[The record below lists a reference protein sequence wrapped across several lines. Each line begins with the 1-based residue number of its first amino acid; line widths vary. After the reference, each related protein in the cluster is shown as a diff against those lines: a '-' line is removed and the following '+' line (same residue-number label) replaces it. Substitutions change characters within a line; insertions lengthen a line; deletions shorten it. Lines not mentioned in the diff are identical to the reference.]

1 MHDESKHAAP
11 PAQIVAL
18 RELPAGGAGGQKL
31 LNGGLS
37 IVSGVKV
44 KVDVWVG
51 EAEMTI
57 QQLFDLRTESV
68 VVLDQLYDAPVS
80 VRLDGQTIATGS
92 LVVVGDHFGVK
103 VSNILPATTVAE

>member
-1 MHDESKHAAP
+1 MHEESKHIAP
-11 PAQIVAL
+11 PAQIVTL
-18 RELPAGGAGGQKL
+18 RELPAGATSGQKL

-57 QQLFDLRTESV
+57 QQLFDLRAESV
-68 VVLDQLYDAPVS
+68 VILDQLYDAPVS
-80 VRLDGQTIATGS
+80 VRLDGQTIATGT

-103 VSNILPATTVAE
+103 VSDILPAPALAE